1 MSNQPTAVLF
11 VEDDPGHA
19 RLVRGALSRARERFD
34 LDWQTSLAA
43 GIESLQA
50 HRFDAVLLDLTL
62 PDSQGIETVIAVR
75 RHAPELPIVV
85 LTSLESNEVAQQ
97 ALDRGAQDYLVK
109 ESIVGGG
116 GTELVVRSLRHAIF
130 RQHSLLETQRL
141 LASLQE
147 SQTLL
152 ERKNRRL
159 DKLCKTARRFVDDV
173 SHEFRTPLTVIK
185 EYVSLM
191 RDGLVGP
198 ITAEQAQFLN
208 VVMDRSDDLN
218 RMVDDMLDVSKL
230 RAGLL
235 AVRRSACRVTTLME
249 RVRRSLELKAGVK
262 GVSLEMSVEPN
273 LPEVYCDSD
282 KIEHVII
289 NLGVNAVKY
298 CGEPGRV
305 SIWAKPGATESEVL
319 MGVTDNGPGI
329 SSRDQRRIFRRF
341 RQLKRATRDS
351 TKGFG
356 LGLSIAKEL
365 VDLNF
370 GRISLDSRSGVGS
383 TFSFTL
389 PVAQP
394 TEVVRRYLS
403 RLRCSRSGEPPLTF
417 MTAET
422 QEWADQEGGDALDSF
437 LSYLMRPMDLLFRLD
452 VGHWAMLLP
461 TDADGVERFRHRSE
475 KLLRDTNRNRL
486 HGALPDFVLRE
497 VSHWQS
503 ASQAAELLT
512 EIDQFMRPASQE
524 ICERGCAATAANSF
538 VSPGLFQRA
547 AEERQGDCLLSKTP

>member
-1 MSNQPTAVLF
+1 MSSQPTTVLL

-19 RLVRGALSRARERFD
+19 RLVKGALSRAREPFQ

-43 GIESLQA
+43 GVEMLQSR
-50 HRFDAVLLDLTL
+50 HFDAVLLDLTL
-62 PDSQGIETVIAVR
+62 PDSQGIETVISLH
-75 RHAPELPIVV
+75 RHAPEVPIVV
-85 LTSLESNEVAQQ
+85 LTSLESNEIAHQ
-97 ALDRGAQDYLVK
+97 ALDTGAQDYLVK

-116 GTELVVRSLRHAIF
+116 GTELVSRSLRHAIF

-141 LASLQE
+141 LAKVQE
-147 SQTLL
+147 SQALL
-152 ERKNRRL
+152 ERKNRHLAR
-159 DKLCKTARRFVDDV
+159 LCKTAQRIVDDV

-198 ITAEQAQFLN
+198 VTADQAQFLN
-208 VVMDRSDDLN
+208 VVMDRSDDLS

-235 AVRRSACRVTTLME
+235 AVRRGVCRVSTLME

-262 GVSLEMSVEPN
+262 GVSLELTVESD
-273 LPEVYCDSD
+273 LPEIYCDSD

-289 NLGVNAVKY
+289 NLGVNAIKY

-305 SIWAKPGATESEVL
+305 TIWAKRGVSESEVL
-319 MGVTDNGPGI
+319 VGITDNGPGI
-329 SSRDQRRIFRRF
+329 APKHQRRIFGRF

-370 GRISLDSRSGVGS
+370 GRISVESHAGVGS

-389 PVAQP
+389 PVARP
-394 TEVVRRYLS
+394 TEVVRRYLAQ
-403 RLRCSRSGEPPLTF
+403 LRCDKAGDRPLSF

-422 QEWADQEGGDALDSF
+422 RAWVDQVSGDTLDSF
-437 LSYLMRPMDLLFRLD
+437 FGYLMRPFDLLFRLD
-452 VGHWAMLLP
+452 VGHWAMLLAA
-461 TDADGVERFRHRSE
+461 DADGVERFRHRSE
-475 KLLRDTNRNRL
+475 RLLRDTNRNRQN
-486 HGALPDFVLRE
+486 GALPDFVLRE
-497 VSHWQS
+497 VSHWRS
-503 ASQAAELLT
+503 ASQAEELLAQV
-512 EIDQFMRPASQE
+512 DLLMQPAIQ
-524 ICERGCAATAANSF
+524 A
-538 VSPGLFQRA
+538 V
-547 AEERQGDCLLSKTP
+547 

>member
-1 MSNQPTAVLF
+1 MTNQQTPVLLI
-11 VEDDPGHA
+11 EDDAGHA
-19 RLVRGALSRARERFD
+19 RLIRGALSRAREHFELEWRD
-34 LDWQTSLAA
+34 SLAA
-43 GIESLQA
+43 GVELLQSC
-50 HRFDAVLLDLTL
+50 RFQAVLLDLTL
-62 PDSQGIETVIAVR
+62 PDSQGIDTVIGVY
-75 RHAPELPIVV
+75 RHAPETPIVV
-85 LTSLESNEVAQQ
+85 LTSLESNEIAQQ

-116 GTELVVRSLRHAIF
+116 GTELVARSLRNAIF
-130 RQHSLLETQRL
+130 RQQSLLETQRL
-141 LASLQE
+141 LANLQE

-159 DKLCKTARRFVDDV
+159 ARLCKTAQRFVDDV

-198 ITAEQAQFLN
+198 VNTEQAQFLN
-208 VVMDRSDDLN
+208 IVMDRSDDLS

-235 AVRRSACRVTTLME
+235 AVRRSVCQVSQLVQ

-262 GVSLEMSVEPN
+262 GVRLELNVEPG
-273 LPEVYCDSD
+273 LPDVYCDSD

-289 NLGVNAVKY
+289 NLGVNALKY
-298 CGEPGRV
+298 CSDPGQVR
-305 SIWAKPGATESEVL
+305 IWAKRGEAPEIVIGIS
-319 MGVTDNGPGI
+319 DNGPGI
-329 SSRDQRRIFRRF
+329 APKDQRRIFSRF

-370 GRISLDSRSGVGS
+370 GEISLESQAGVGS

-389 PVAQP
+389 PIAQP
-394 TEVVRRYLS
+394 TVVVRRYLA
-403 RLRCSRSGEPPLTF
+403 RLCRGRSGDPPLAF
-417 MTAET
+417 VTAET
-422 QEWADQEGGDALDSF
+422 RGWVDPDSGDALDSF
-437 LSYLMRPMDLLFRLD
+437 FSYLMRPMDLLFRLD

-461 TDADGVERFRHRSE
+461 TNTDGVERFRQRCEH
-475 KLLRDTNRNRL
+475 LLRDTNRNRL
-486 HGALPDFVLRE
+486 NGALPEFVLHE
-497 VSHWQS
+497 ISHWKQ
-503 ASQAAELLT
+503 ASQA
-512 EIDQFMRPASQE
+512 D
-524 ICERGCAATAANSF
+524 
-538 VSPGLFQRA
+538 
-547 AEERQGDCLLSKTP
+547 DLLSHVDLLMQPAQAAGHA